1 MEIILFLTMMV
12 MITYV
17 FSGYL
22 YRVAL
27 VQSSRV
33 DLIFTR
39 FENMCF
45 KIIGTDLEHMSAK
58 TYVKHFLAFNGFM
71 GYIICIANS
80 SAMAFLNPNHNLNQS
95 IDLAFNTAISFNK

>member
-45 KIIGTDLEHMSAK
+45 KIIGTDLEHMSL
-58 TYVKHFLAFNGFM
+58 KHMSNIFWHLM
-71 GYIICIANS
+71 
-80 SAMAFLNPNHNLNQS
+80 
-95 IDLAFNTAISFNK
+95 DLWGL

>member
-33 DLIFTR
+33 DL
-39 FENMCF
+39 
-45 KIIGTDLEHMSAK
+45 KICVLKLSAQ
-58 TYVKHFLAFNGFM
+58 
-71 GYIICIANS
+71 I
-80 SAMAFLNPNHNLNQS
+80 
-95 IDLAFNTAISFNK
+95 

>member
-12 MITYV
+12 MIAYV

-45 KIIGTDLEHMSAK
+45 KIIGTDLE
-58 TYVKHFLAFNGFM
+58 
-71 GYIICIANS
+71 
-80 SAMAFLNPNHNLNQS
+80 
-95 IDLAFNTAISFNK
+95 

>member
-33 DLIFTR
+33 EYLLDL
-39 FENMCF
+39 
-45 KIIGTDLEHMSAK
+45 KICVLKLSAQ
-58 TYVKHFLAFNGFM
+58 
-71 GYIICIANS
+71 I
-80 SAMAFLNPNHNLNQS
+80 
-95 IDLAFNTAISFNK
+95 

>member
-39 FENMCF
+39 FEKYVF
-45 KIIGTDLEHMSAK
+45 LKIIGTDLEHMSAK
-58 TYVKHFLAFNGFM
+58 TYVKHFSG
-71 GYIICIANS
+71 I
-80 SAMAFLNPNHNLNQS
+80 
-95 IDLAFNTAISFNK
+95 

>member
-1 MEIILFLTMMV
+1 MEVILFLTMMV

-45 KIIGTDLEHMSAK
+45 KITA
-58 TYVKHFLAFNGFM
+58 
-71 GYIICIANS
+71 YI
-80 SAMAFLNPNHNLNQS
+80 
-95 IDLAFNTAISFNK
+95 

>member
-12 MITYV
+12 MIAYV

-58 TYVKHFLAFNGFM
+58 TYVKHFLVFNGFM
-71 GYIICIANS
+71 GVITFVLLIVQQWL
-80 SAMAFLNPNHNLNQS
+80 FLNPNHNLNQS
-95 IDLAFNTAISFNK
+95 IDLA

>member
-12 MITYV
+12 MIAIC

-45 KIIGTDLEHMSAK
+45 KNYRHRFRNTCQLKHMSNIFQHLMDLW
-58 TYVKHFLAFNGFM
+58 VK
-71 GYIICIANS
+71 ANEKRRGQR
-80 SAMAFLNPNHNLNQS
+80 LN
-95 IDLAFNTAISFNK
+95 AVT

>member
-12 MITYV
+12 MIAYV

-33 DLIFTR
+33 DLIF
-39 FENMCF
+39 
-45 KIIGTDLEHMSAK
+45 
-58 TYVKHFLAFNGFM
+58 
-71 GYIICIANS
+71 
-80 SAMAFLNPNHNLNQS
+80 
-95 IDLAFNTAISFNK
+95 IDLKICVLKLSAQI

>member
-27 VQSSRV
+27 V
-33 DLIFTR
+33 
-39 FENMCF
+39 
-45 KIIGTDLEHMSAK
+45 
-58 TYVKHFLAFNGFM
+58 
-71 GYIICIANS
+71 
-80 SAMAFLNPNHNLNQS
+80 
-95 IDLAFNTAISFNK
+95 